1 MNYTLKHIFA
11 LCLVSFA
18 CALLVTLPMNSA
30 HAASV
35 AADYKVPTITVPF
48 AWHKPTLDGIV
59 HDAEWQDA
67 VSFSALQTTEHAVS
81 ARQTRF
87 WVMWDADTL
96 YIAMRSPL
104 RPGERLIQ
112 ALREQDKD
120 VNRIFDDSYEIWLD
134 AGTTSPDGQ
143 PVFFQYLS
151 NFAGARYDVM
161 QEPAAGNSRI
171 GWTAHW
177 NPKNH
182 LSADGRSW
190 EMEMAIPRTSVY
202 KEQPFADGFSFTA
215 LLTRNYKRPW
225 EQNSVS
231 GSGSFS
237 VRETHARFVLS
248 KSAPAVNLLSVA
260 DPAAQTFGLAL
271 SARAQQGEMLHW
283 LFASDGGVHK
293 EGDLAVTAGQT
304 AALPLMLDLD
314 RPGDGSFRIK
324 VQSADR
330 HQTYLDW
337 SAKRQWGDLTALTQ
351 KLNDTGDQVAL
362 TLGFNPARDYLRVS
376 GDFIQYDA
384 RAQIARYHV
393 VVRDSLG
400 QALAQKD
407 LHLDNLA
414 YVRDIIRLPNLPPG
428 AYTAQLTT
436 FDKDGKSLFS
446 QEKQFAKK
454 DPAKEFPWWN
464 TPLGNA
470 GKVLSPWTPVSYHAG
485 QLGVWGRTMRIGAAG
500 LPQQV
505 TTQGQSLLADGGAY
519 LAAEVGGSRV
529 IKAKNMALQT
539 LSAADPRVVVQSVS
553 SLGAVTVKSI
563 VTAEYDGMYKVELT
577 LDAPQPTV
585 VKSLKLVIPLKN
597 EAVNY
602 LHACGEGI
610 RYGFDYRFLPDG
622 KKGRLWDSR
631 AVDGQPMLVG
641 SFIPYLWIGNTQGG
655 LCWFADSD
663 AGWVPNNQV
672 PAIEV
677 RRDST
682 RSTDLVLN
690 FISSPATLHGT
701 RTITFAVQATPTKP
715 IQPQWRMDTWWTN
728 DSFQDWAQ
736 VESKGHGGNMGLI
749 FSSIPFPLDPAKS
762 RQMVEARH
770 QQTNGGI
777 FGFGKYRANAVP
789 YFEHINM
796 GEQFVPELT
805 YFDEDWRTHVS
816 RGLSYGKTLSDFM
829 IYHLSHWAQDSG
841 IDGFYVDNVSPL
853 ADDNIDAGHGYRLPD
868 GRIQPAY
875 QMFDTRLYF
884 LRMRAAFA
892 EQGHPGKIVYHMT
905 NHMIAP
911 WMESADIALDGEHH
925 VIYPE
930 MGKDFMDFWSPER
943 LRLDY
948 PGQWG
953 TAVNFLQEYQ
963 GSWDPAALKK
973 AMRAY
978 TGMLL
983 LNDVLASANANS
995 LNQEAWIARDH
1006 FQMEA
1011 SDVRFLGY
1019 WDPQKGFT
1027 SGTSNV
1033 SVSGWLRPGASAG
1046 SGKLLLVV
1054 VNTGE
1059 KTDAVVRVDTA
1070 RLSLP
1075 DLAQCRVTD
1084 AETGQPIAINGQTD
1098 LAVPLERHDYR
1109 QILIEPRGLQ
1119 NQTKQK

>member
-1 MNYTLKHIFA
+1 MPRSFTSSFFNFRLA
-11 LCLVSFA
+11 LPLIVILLAA
-18 CALLVTLPMNSA
+18 CCHTAGAAP
-30 HAASV
+30 ASV
-35 AADYKVPTITVPF
+35 AADYKVPTITVPY
-48 AWHKPTLDGIV
+48 AWHKPTLDGVV
-59 HDAEWQDA
+59 HDDEWQDA
-67 VSFSALQTTEHAVS
+67 VSFSALQTTEHTVS
-81 ARQTRF
+81 TRQTRF
-87 WVMWDADTL
+87 WMMWDADYL

-120 VNRIFDDSYEIWLD
+120 VNSIFDDSYEIWLD

-182 LSADGRSW
+182 LSADGRNW

-202 KEQPFADGFSFTA
+202 KDQPFADGFSFTA

-225 EQNSVS
+225 EQNSIS

-237 VRETHARFVLS
+237 VRETHARFILS
-248 KSAPAVNLLSVA
+248 KSAPAINLLSVG
-260 DPAAQTFGLAL
+260 DPQAQTFGVEL
-271 SARAQQGEMLHW
+271 SARAQADQTLHW
-283 LFASDGGVHK
+283 LFESDGGVQK
-293 EGDLAVTAGQT
+293 EGDLAVSSGQT
-304 AALPLMLDLD
+304 AALPPMLGLD
-314 RPGDGSFRIK
+314 KPGTGSFRIK
-324 VQSADR
+324 VLSADG
-330 HQTYLDW
+330 HQTYFDW

-351 KLNDTGDQVAL
+351 KINDTGDHVDL
-362 TLGFNPARDYLRVS
+362 TLGFNPVRDYLRVN
-376 GDFIQYDA
+376 GDFIEYDA

-393 VVRDSLG
+393 AVRDSRG
-400 QALAQKD
+400 QVIAQKD
-407 LHLDNLA
+407 LHLDRLA
-414 YVRDIIRLPNLPPG
+414 YVRDIIHLQNLKPG

-436 FDKDGKSLFS
+436 FDQAGKTLFS
-446 QEKQFAKK
+446 QKKQFAKK
-454 DPAKEFPWWN
+454 DPAKAFPWWN
-464 TPLGNA
+464 TRLGNA
-470 GKVLSPWTPVSYHAG
+470 SKVIAPWTPVRYHAG
-485 QLGVWGRTMRIGAAG
+485 QFDVWGRSMRIGPAG

-505 TTQGQSLLADGGAY
+505 TSQGQSLLAGGAY
-519 LAAEVGGSRV
+519 LAAEMGGSPV
-529 IKAKNMALQT
+529 IKAKTTALQT
-539 LSAADPRVVVQSVS
+539 LSAAAPRVVVQSVS
-553 SLGAVTVKSI
+553 SLGGLTVKSV
-563 VTAEYDGMYKVELT
+563 VTTEYDGMYKVDLT
-577 LDAPQPTV
+577 VNAPHPTR

-597 EAVNY
+597 ETANY

-610 RYGFDYRFLPDG
+610 RYGFDYRFLPAG
-622 KKGRLWDSR
+622 KMGQLWDSR

-641 SFIPYLWIGNTQGG
+641 SFIPYIWIGNTHGG

-663 AGWVPNNQV
+663 EGWVPSSTV
-672 PAIEV
+672 PALEV
-677 RRDST
+677 RRDSA

-690 FISSPATLHGT
+690 FISAATMLHGS
-701 RTITFAVQATPTKP
+701 RKITFAFEATPTKP
-715 IQPQWRMDTWWTN
+715 IQPGWRMDTWWTN

-736 VESKGHGGNMGLI
+736 VESEGHAGNEGLI
-749 FSSIPFPLDPAKS
+749 FSSIPFPLDPVKS

-770 QQTNGGI
+770 QQTNAAI
-777 FGFGKYRANAVP
+777 FGFSKYRANAVP

-816 RGLSYGKTLSDFM
+816 RGLSYGKTLADFM
-829 IYHLSHWAQDSG
+829 IYHLSHWVQDSG

-853 ADDNIDAGHGYRLPD
+853 ADDNIDSGHGYRLPD

-892 EQGHPGKIVYHMT
+892 EQGKPGKIVLHMT

-995 LNQEAWIARDH
+995 LNQEAWTARDH
-1006 FQMEA
+1006 FGMEA
-1011 SDVRFLGY
+1011 NDVRFLGY

-1027 SGTSNV
+1027 SGTV
-1033 SVSGWLRPGASAG
+1033 KVAVSGWLRPGPG
-1046 SGKLLLVV
+1046 PGHGKLLLVV

-1059 KTDAVVRVDTA
+1059 KTDASVQVDPA
-1070 RLSLP
+1070 KLGLPALS
-1075 DLAQCRVTD
+1075 QCRVTD
-1084 AETGQPIAINGQTD
+1084 AETGQAITISNQTD
-1098 LAVPLERHDYR
+1098 LTVPLERHDYR
-1109 QILIEPRGLQ
+1109 QILIEPLDLQ
-1119 NQTKQK
+1119 K

>member
-1 MNYTLKHIFA
+1 MPRFLNVFPLVLLAIMTLLSPNTA
-11 LCLVSFA
+11 V
-18 CALLVTLPMNSA
+18 
-30 HAASV
+30 HAAPPNV
-35 AADYKVPTITVPF
+35 AADYKVPTITVPY

-59 HDAEWQDA
+59 HDDEWQDA
-67 VSFSALQTTEHAVS
+67 VSFSALQTTDHTVS
-81 ARQTRF
+81 PRQTRF
-87 WVMWDADTL
+87 WMMWDADYL

-120 VNRIFDDSYEIWLD
+120 VNSIFDDSYEIWLD
-134 AGTTSPDGQ
+134 ANTHSPDGQ

-182 LSADGRSW
+182 LSADGRNW
-190 EMEMAIPRTSVY
+190 EMEMAIPRSSVY
-202 KEQPFADGFSFTA
+202 KDQPFADGFSFTA

-225 EQNSVS
+225 EQNSIS

-248 KSAPAVNLLSVA
+248 KSAPAINLLAVA
-260 DPAAQTFGLAL
+260 DPQAQTFGLQL
-271 SARAQQGEMLHW
+271 SARAQQSETLHW
-283 LFASDGGVHK
+283 LFESDSGVQK
-293 EGDLAVTAGQT
+293 EGDLPVSAGQI
-304 AALPLMLDLD
+304 AMLPPMLDLD
-314 RPGDGSFRIK
+314 KPGTGNFRIK
-324 VQSADR
+324 ILSADKAR
-330 HQTYLDW
+330 TYFDW
-337 SAKRQWGDLTALTQ
+337 SAKRQWGDLTSLTQ
-351 KLNDTGDQVAL
+351 KMNDTGDQVAL
-362 TLGFNPARDYLRVS
+362 TLGFNPARDYLRVN
-376 GDFIQYDA
+376 GDFIDYDN
-384 RAQIARYHV
+384 RAQIARYSVAVENSSSHV
-393 VVRDSLG
+393 I
-400 QALAQKD
+400 AQKD
-407 LHLDNLA
+407 LHLDSLA

-428 AYTAQLTT
+428 DYTAQLTT
-436 FDKDGKSLFS
+436 FDKSGKALFS
-446 QEKQFAKK
+446 RDKQFAKK
-454 DPAKEFPWWN
+454 DPAKAFPWWN
-464 TPLGNA
+464 TKLGNA
-470 GKVLSPWTPVSYHAG
+470 DKVIAPWTPVRYSAG
-485 QLGVWGRTMRIGAAG
+485 QFAVWGRTMHVGAAG

-505 TTQGQSLLADGGAY
+505 TALGRNLLAAPAY
-519 LAAEVGGSRV
+519 LTADLGSGKV
-529 IKAKNMALQT
+529 VTAKNTALQT
-539 LSAADPRVVVQSVS
+539 LSAADQRVVVQSTG
-553 SLGAVTVKSI
+553 SLGAVTVKSV
-563 VTAEYDGMYKVELT
+563 VTTEYDGMYKVEMT
-577 LDAPQPTV
+577 LDAPKPTV
-585 VKSLKLVIPLKN
+585 VKSLRMVIPLKN
-597 EAVNY
+597 ETADY

-610 RYGFDYRFLPDG
+610 RYGFDYRYLPSQ
-622 KKGRLWDSR
+622 KMGRLWDSL

-641 SFIPYLWIGNTQGG
+641 SFIPYIWIGNTQGG

-663 AGWVPNNQV
+663 EGWVPSSTT

-677 RRDST
+677 RRDSAK
-682 RSTDLVLN
+682 STDLVLN
-690 FISSPATLHGT
+690 LISTATTLHGS
-701 RTITFAVQATPTKP
+701 RKITFAFQATPTKP
-715 IQPQWRMDTWWTN
+715 IQPHWRMDTWWTN

-736 VESKGHGGNMGLI
+736 VESEGHAGNEGLI

-762 RQMVEARH
+762 KQMVDARH
-770 QQTNGGI
+770 QQTNSGI
-777 FGFGKYRANAVP
+777 FGFAKYRANAVP

-853 ADDNIDAGHGYRLPD
+853 ADDNIDAGHGYLLPD
-868 GRIQPAY
+868 GRVQPAY

-892 EQGHPGKIVYHMT
+892 EQGHPGKIVFHMT

-963 GSWDPAALKK
+963 GNWDPAVLKK
-973 AMRAY
+973 DMRAY

-1006 FQMEA
+1006 FGMEA
-1011 SDVRFLGY
+1011 GDVRFLGY
-1019 WDPQKGFT
+1019 WNPDRGFNSAT
-1027 SGTSNV
+1027 PNIT
-1033 SVSGWLRPGASAG
+1033 VSGWIRPGG
-1046 SGKLLLVV
+1046 RLLLAV

-1059 KTDAVVRVDTA
+1059 KTDADVQIDAAKLGLPSPA
-1070 RLSLP
+1070 RWK
-1075 DLAQCRVTD
+1075 VTD
-1084 AETGQPIAINGQTD
+1084 AETQQPIVVDSSGSFK
-1098 LAVPLERHDYR
+1098 VPLDRHDYR
-1109 QILIEPRGLQ
+1109 QILI
-1119 NQTKQK
+1119 TISD